1 MGPLIILVS
10 PRSGRVGTLSVPV
23 GALSSNARELS
34 GLRGRG
40 RRRGRPSQSRVARA
54 FVCEQGPAFTRVPS
68 LRLISFE
75 SCIVQRGVN
84 LFELFAKQAW
94 DL

>member
-1 MGPLIILVS
+1 M
-10 PRSGRVGTLSVPV
+10 GTLSVPV

-40 RRRGRPSQSRVARA
+40 RRRSRQARRVARA
-54 FVCEQGPAFTRVPS
+54 FVCVQGPAFNGVPI

-75 SCIVQRGVN
+75 SCIVQCIPVIVPSEIVPN
-84 LFELFAKQAW
+84 QL
-94 DL
+94 